1 MDHLIRNRQYVK
13 FSSYG
18 FLKNL
23 RFFDAFLILY
33 LVEKGLPYTQIGVLY
48 AIREIAINV
57 SEIPSGIVADTIGR
71 KKSLVGSFLI
81 YILSFLF
88 YYLARDFW
96 MFLPAFLLFGVADAF
111 RSGTH
116 KGMIMEYLRLNQW
129 EDQKIN
135 YYGHTRS
142 WSQMGS
148 ALSSLLAGIIVFY
161 TGSYRYIFLFSIIPY
176 LLNMML
182 ILSYPRELDQYVER
196 INPRHVPG
204 LRRTLRQFMLVIR
217 KPRVLEITNASA
229 IHSAFLTAVK
239 DYIQPLMAHVALLI
253 PWVLHLDA
261 EKRNGIVIGIL
272 YFFIY
277 ILTSFASREASR
289 VETKNKHRVIYG
301 TLLIGFMFGAV
312 CGALYLK
319 EFWIV
324 SLVAFVGIY
333 LVENLR
339 KPILTGFIADQVP
352 NEILTSVISAQSFL
366 KTVITALLALGFGI
380 VADHIGIGGSLLA
393 VSLFLT
399 LITFFIHTKARK
411 QRKWGFIE

>member
-1 MDHLIRNRQYVK
+1 MDHLIRDRQYVK

-23 RFFDAFLILY
+23 RFFDPFLILY

-48 AIREIAINV
+48 AIREIAINL

-71 KKSLVGSFLI
+71 KKALVGSFLL

-148 ALSSLLAGIIVFY
+148 ALSSLLAGVIIFY

-182 ILSYPRELDQYVER
+182 IMSYPKELDLYVER

-204 LRRTLRQFMLVIR
+204 LRRTLRQFLLVIR

-239 DYIQPLMAHVALLI
+239 DYIQPLMVQVALLI
-253 PWVLHLDA
+253 PWVVHLDA

-289 VETKNKHRVIYG
+289 IVTKNKRRVIYG
-301 TLLIGFMFGAV
+301 TLLLGFAFGAV
-312 CGALYLK
+312 CGTLYLK
-319 EFWIV
+319 EFWVV

-366 KTVITALLALGFGI
+366 KTVMTALLALGFGI

-411 QRKWGFIE
+411 QH

>member
-1 MDHLIRNRQYVK
+1 MDQLIRDRQYVK

-23 RFFDAFLILY
+23 RFFDPFLILY

-48 AIREIAINV
+48 AIREIAINL

-71 KKSLVGSFLI
+71 KKALVGSFLL

-148 ALSSLLAGIIVFY
+148 ALSSLLAGVIIFY

-182 ILSYPRELDQYVER
+182 IMSYPKELDLYVER

-239 DYIQPLMAHVALLI
+239 DYIQPLMVQVALLI
-253 PWVLHLDA
+253 PWVVHLDA

-289 VETKNKHRVIYG
+289 IVTKNKRRVIYG
-301 TLLIGFMFGAV
+301 TLLLGFVFGAV
-312 CGALYLK
+312 CGTLYLK
-319 EFWIV
+319 EFWVV

-366 KTVITALLALGFGI
+366 KTVMTALLALGFGI

-411 QRKWGFIE
+411 QH

>member
-48 AIREIAINV
+48 AIREIAINI

-71 KKSLVGSFLI
+71 KKALVGSFLV

-148 ALSSLLAGIIVFY
+148 ALSSLLAGVIVFY

-176 LLNMML
+176 LLNLLL
-182 ILSYPRELDQYVER
+182 ILSYPKELDQYVEQMH
-196 INPRHVPG
+196 PRHAGG

-217 KPRVLEITNASA
+217 KPGVLEITNASA

-239 DYIQPLMAHVALLI
+239 DYIQPLMAQVALLV

-289 VETKNKHRVIYG
+289 VVTGNKRRVIYG
-301 TLLIGFMFGAV
+301 TLLLGFLFGAV
-312 CGALYLK
+312 CGVLYLK
-319 EFWIV
+319 GFWVV

-333 LVENLR
+333 IVENLR
-339 KPILTGFIADQVP
+339 KPVLTGFIADQVP
-352 NEILTSVISAQSFL
+352 HEILTSVISAQSFL
-366 KTVITALLALGFGI
+366 KTVMTALLALGFGI
-380 VADHIGIGGSLLA
+380 VADHTGIGGSLLA

-411 QRKWGFIE
+411 QNKWGFIE

>member
-1 MDHLIRNRQYVK
+1 MDHLIRDRQYVK

-23 RFFDAFLILY
+23 RFFDPFLILY

-48 AIREIAINV
+48 AIREIAINL

-71 KKSLVGSFLI
+71 KKALVGSFLL

-148 ALSSLLAGIIVFY
+148 ALSSLLAGVIIFY

-182 ILSYPRELDQYVER
+182 IMSYPKELDLYVER

-239 DYIQPLMAHVALLI
+239 DYIQPLMVQVALLI
-253 PWVLHLDA
+253 PWVVHLDA

-289 VETKNKHRVIYG
+289 IVTKNKRRVIYG
-301 TLLIGFMFGAV
+301 TLLLGFVFGAV
-312 CGALYLK
+312 CGTLYLK
-319 EFWIV
+319 EFWVV

-366 KTVITALLALGFGI
+366 KTVMTALLALGFGI

-411 QRKWGFIE
+411 QH

>member
-48 AIREIAINV
+48 AIREIAINI

-71 KKSLVGSFLI
+71 KKALVGSFLV

-148 ALSSLLAGIIVFY
+148 ALSSLLAGVIVFY
-161 TGSYRYIFLFSIIPY
+161 TGSYRYIFLYSIIPY
-176 LLNMML
+176 LLNLLL
-182 ILSYPRELDQYVER
+182 ILSYPKELDQYVER
-196 INPRHVPG
+196 MHPRHAGG

-217 KPRVLEITNASA
+217 KPGVLEITNASA

-239 DYIQPLMAHVALLI
+239 DYIQPLMAQVALLI

-289 VETKNKHRVIYG
+289 VVTGNKRRVIYG
-301 TLLIGFMFGAV
+301 TLLLGFLFGAV
-312 CGALYLK
+312 CGVLYLK
-319 EFWIV
+319 EFWVV

-333 LVENLR
+333 IVENLR
-339 KPILTGFIADQVP
+339 KPVLTGFIADQVP
-352 NEILTSVISAQSFL
+352 HEILTSVISAQSFL
-366 KTVITALLALGFGI
+366 KTVMTALLALGFGI
-380 VADHIGIGGSLLA
+380 VADHTGIGGSLLA

-411 QRKWGFIE
+411 QNKWGFIE

>member
-33 LVEKGLPYTQIGVLY
+33 LVEIGLPYTQIGVLY

-71 KKSLVGSFLI
+71 KKSLVGSFLM
-81 YILSFLF
+81 YIVSFLF

-96 MFLPAFLLFGVADAF
+96 MFLPAFLFFGVADAF

-148 ALSSLLAGIIVFY
+148 ALSSLIAGVIVFY

-182 ILSYPRELDQYVER
+182 ILSYPKELDQYVER
-196 INPRHVPG
+196 INPRHGPG

-229 IHSAFLTAVK
+229 IHSAFLAAVK

-253 PWVLHLDA
+253 PWVLHLEA

-272 YFFIY
+272 YFIIY

-289 VETKNKHRVIYG
+289 VVTENKRRVIYG
-301 TLLIGFMFGAV
+301 TLLLGFLFGAV

-319 EFWIV
+319 EIWIV

-366 KTVITALLALGFGI
+366 KTVITAVLALGFGI

-411 QRKWGFIE
+411 QHKWGFIE

>member
-33 LVEKGLPYTQIGVLY
+33 LVEKGLPYTQIGLLY
-48 AIREIAINV
+48 AIREIAINL

-88 YYLARDFW
+88 YYLAKDFW
-96 MFLPAFLLFGVADAF
+96 MFLPAFLLYGVADAF

-116 KGMIMEYLRLNQW
+116 KGMIMEYLRLNHW

-148 ALSSLLAGIIVFY
+148 ALSSLIAGIIVFY
-161 TGSYRYIFLFSIIPY
+161 TGSYRYIFLFSVIPY
-176 LLNMML
+176 LLNLLL
-182 ILSYPRELDQYVER
+182 ILSYPAELDGYVER
-196 INPRHVPG
+196 MRHRHIPG
-204 LRRTLRQFMLVIR
+204 LRSTVRQFLQVIR
-217 KPRVLEITNASA
+217 RPKVVEIINASA
-229 IHSAFLTAVK
+229 IHTAFLTAVK
-239 DYIQPLMAHVALLI
+239 DYIQPLMVQVAVLI
-253 PWVLHLDA
+253 PLVLHLDA
-261 EKRNGIVIGIL
+261 EKRNGIFIGIF
-272 YFFIY
+272 YFLIY
-277 ILTSFASREASR
+277 ILTSFASRQASR
-289 VETKNKHRVIYG
+289 AVTRNKSRISYR
-301 TLLIGFMFGAV
+301 TLILGFLFGAV
-312 CGALYLK
+312 AGALYLK
-319 EFWIV
+319 EFWVV

-366 KTVITALLALGFGI
+366 KTVITAVLALGFGI

-399 LITFFIHTKARK
+399 LITFFIYIKARK
-411 QRKWGFIE
+411 QHKWGFIE

>member
-1 MDHLIRNRQYVK
+1 MDQLIRDRQYVK

-23 RFFDAFLILY
+23 RFFDPFLILY

-48 AIREIAINV
+48 AIREIAINL

-71 KKSLVGSFLI
+71 KKALVGSFLL

-148 ALSSLLAGIIVFY
+148 ALSSLLAGVIIFY

-182 ILSYPRELDQYVER
+182 IMSYPKELDLYVER

-239 DYIQPLMAHVALLI
+239 DYIQPLMVQVALLI
-253 PWVLHLDA
+253 PWVVHLDA

-289 VETKNKHRVIYG
+289 IVTKNKRRVIYG
-301 TLLIGFMFGAV
+301 TLLLGFAFGAV
-312 CGALYLK
+312 CGTLYLK
-319 EFWIV
+319 EFWVV

-366 KTVITALLALGFGI
+366 KTVMTALLALGFGI

-411 QRKWGFIE
+411 QH

>member
-33 LVEKGLPYTQIGVLY
+33 LVEKGLPYTQIGLLY
-48 AIREIAINV
+48 AIRELAINV

-88 YYLARDFW
+88 YYLAKDFW

-116 KGMIMEYLRLNQW
+116 KGMIMEYLRLNHW
-129 EDQKIN
+129 EDQKVD

-148 ALSSLLAGIIVFY
+148 ALSSLIAGVIVFH
-161 TGSYRYIFLFSIIPY
+161 TGSYRYIFLYSVIPY
-176 LLNMML
+176 LLNLML
-182 ILSYPRELDQYVER
+182 ILSYPAELDGYVGRMHQRR
-196 INPRHVPG
+196 IPG
-204 LRRTLRQFMLVIR
+204 FRSTVRQFLQVIR
-217 KPRVLEITNASA
+217 RPKVLEIIHASA
-229 IHSAFLTAVK
+229 IHTAFLTAVK
-239 DYIQPLMAHVALLI
+239 DYIQPLMVQVAVLI
-253 PWVLHLDA
+253 PLVLQLDA
-261 EKRNGIVIGIL
+261 EKRNGIFIGIF
-272 YFFIY
+272 YFLIY
-277 ILTSFASREASR
+277 ILTSFASRQASR
-289 VETKNKHRVIYG
+289 AVTGNKSRISYR
-301 TLLIGFMFGAV
+301 TLILGFLFGAV
-312 CGALYLK
+312 AGALYLK

-366 KTVITALLALGFGI
+366 KTVMTAFLALVFGI
-380 VADHIGIGGSLLA
+380 VADRSGIGVSLLA
-393 VSLFLT
+393 VSLFLAV
-399 LITFFIHTKARK
+399 ITFFIHTKARK
-411 QRKWGFIE
+411 QSKWGLIE